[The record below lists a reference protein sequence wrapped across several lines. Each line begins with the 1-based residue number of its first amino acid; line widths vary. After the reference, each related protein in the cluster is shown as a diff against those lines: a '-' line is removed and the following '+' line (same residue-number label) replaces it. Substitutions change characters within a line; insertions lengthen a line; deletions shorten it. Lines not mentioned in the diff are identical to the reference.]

1 MNLRTYGVM
10 MSILGCIAAAY
21 LYNQENLPIQIA
33 LCVTFIVFVIASI
46 IMLIRNR
53 RTNFQLA
60 LKKIFESKSI
70 NVGSLI
76 VLVAIFLS
84 PFVSEYREI
93 LSYLFSATAAIILTA
108 NVVKFAK
115 SRLKEKS

>member
-1 MNLRTYGVM
+1 
-10 MSILGCIAAAY
+10 MSAAY

-33 LCVTFIVFVIASI
+33 LCMTFIVFVIASI

-70 NVGSLI
+70 HVGSLI
-76 VLVAIFLS
+76 ILS
-84 PFVSEYREI
+84 AVCLYAFVSGYGEI
-93 LSYLFSATAAIILTA
+93 LSYLFSATALVILTA
-108 NVVKFAK
+108 NVLKFAK
-115 SRLKEKS
+115 SRLKLS